1 MGLPEKTLT
10 TGQDAVMTPL
20 LTNYQDKRQKL
31 ETAQKMHDDAVI
43 ALEECSKMIAE
54 KLGIDVAKDYS
65 FDIATKT
72 FVDRAAIAAS
82 DSTSVEVKS

>member
-20 LTNYQDKRQKL
+20 LTNYQSMKQRL
-31 ETAQKMHDDAVI
+31 ETAQKMHDDAVV

-65 FDIATKT
+65 FDIATKK
-72 FVDRAAIAAS
+72 FVDRAALSA
-82 DSTSVEVKS
+82 DSQTLEVKS